1 MATNYPAF
9 DGYNKFNPASQSSL
23 VPGSNPGEYDDWL
36 DDAALTVKYT
46 KLIQQDLNDTA
57 IWRDKQDQWNKQ
69 RMRVKKKK
77 VFPYDGCSNLKM
89 PTDERHIRKKKAKIA
104 NRIFGIRPIVQVV
117 PPPGGN
123 TQQANKIEKFLDH
136 LIMDVMGFY
145 PKALM
150 WIDKMLECG
159 FSIAK
164 PYWRIDTTKRTET
177 FGLDDMTVEE
187 AALVFSHGTD
197 PDMIKKEIIS
207 RLDVDMDDT
216 IADENEAAIEDA
228 IVKLYGGADEVTIE
242 LQDIIYNAPDVSV
255 PDTTRIIVPSE
266 SPLNPQDAERICH
279 DMVMSFRRFLSK
291 SGSGWKNIDH
301 VTGLLVRSME
311 PNFPE
316 ELTKDFREGITRYR
330 TTGQIRIQEIQCW
343 EKLNPEDA
351 APRKCVI
358 TIAPEF
364 HVLLRRISLDAL
376 DGKFRFARINNEI
389 TDDRW
394 FSPRGIP
401 EIISDIVREIDTQ
414 KNQRIDSQTAR
425 NAPMWMYRVGVVNP
439 NIKLR
444 PNKGIAVPAG
454 MPFEQAFSMVNNT
467 NLNAEFSYK
476 DELQQLNAETE
487 ELLGEINFTLQ
498 SQINKRQ
505 PRTGTE
511 VQAQMQNM
519 MPMVN
524 IEGDMVCYGFSELFQ
539 MIFADWCQYGP
550 DDYEFQY
557 FGPDAQGKF
566 ETIKIKKEMLQGHI
580 IQIRGNDANTNPST
594 RIEKA
599 QHILGSVMDPI
610 SLQMGITTPVNVYNA
625 KREFYMQLGVNPDL
639 YVSPPQP
646 PGPPPLPKID
656 LKMEN
661 LTPKEA
667 IQVKGR
673 MGIQPDIEG
682 NIAMALRQN
691 NKDNS
696 ETQATGAKTAESMA
710 RAHQIATHTMKENI
724 SDTIPAAT
732 TG

>member
-1 MATNYPAF
+1 MATQYPAF
-9 DGYNKFNPASQSSL
+9 DGYNKFNPASSSSL
-23 VPGSNPGEYDDWL
+23 IPGSTPGQYDDYL
-36 DDAALTVKYT
+36 DDAELTVKYQ
-46 KLIQQDLNDTA
+46 KLIQQDLNDSA
-57 IWRDKQDQWNKQ
+57 VWRDKQDQWHKQ
-69 RMRVKKKK
+69 RMRIKKKK
-77 VFPYDGCSNLKM
+77 VFPYEGCSNLKM

-117 PPPGGN
+117 PPPGGDPRKA
-123 TQQANKIEKFLDH
+123 TMIEKFLDH

-150 WIDKMLECG
+150 WVDKMLESG

-177 FGLDDMTVEE
+177 FGLDDMSVEE
-187 AALVFSHGTD
+187 AAMVFSHGTD
-197 PDMIKKEIIS
+197 PELIKKEIIT
-207 RLDVDMDDT
+207 RLDVDMDDS

-228 IVKLYGGADEVTIE
+228 IVKIYGGADEVTIE
-242 LQDIIYNAPDVSV
+242 LQDIIYNAPDVAI
-255 PDTTRIIVPSE
+255 PDTTRIIAPTE
-266 SPLNPQDAERICH
+266 SSLNPQDTERITH

-291 SGSGWKNIDH
+291 SGSGWKNLDH
-301 VTGLLVRSME
+301 VNGLLARSMD

-316 ELTKDFREGITRYR
+316 ELTKDFREGITRFR

-376 DGKFRFARINNEI
+376 DGRFRFARINNEI

-394 FSPRGIP
+394 YSPRGIP

-439 NIKLR
+439 NLKLR

-454 MPFEQAFSMVNNT
+454 MPFDQAFAMVNNT

-487 ELLGEINFTLQ
+487 ELLGEVNFTLQ

-511 VQAQMQNM
+511 VEAQMQNM

-524 IEGDMVCYGFSELFQ
+524 IEGDMVCNGFSDLFQ

-550 DDYEFQY
+550 DSYEFQY
-557 FGPDAQGKF
+557 FGPNANGQF
-566 ETIKIKKEMLQGHI
+566 ESIKIKKEMLQGHI

-594 RIEKA
+594 RIQKA
-599 QHILGSVMDPI
+599 MSIMQNVADPI
-610 SLQMGITTPVNVYNA
+610 SLQMGITTPMNVYNA
-625 KREFYMQLGVNPDL
+625 KREVYLQLGVNPDL
-639 YVSPPQP
+639 YVSPPP
-646 PGPPPLPKID
+646 PPSPPPLPKITIG
-656 LKMEN
+656 MED

-667 IQVKGR
+667 IQVKGK
-673 MGIQPDIEG
+673 MGIQPDVEG
-682 NIAMALRQN
+682 NIAMGIRDKQ
-691 NKDNS
+691 KHKQ
-696 ETQATGAKTAESMA
+696 EQTTAMVQTMEAAA
-710 RAHQIATHTMKENI
+710 RANQIQTQTMRENI
-724 SDTIPAAT
+724 SDSVPAAT
-732 TG
+732 TD